1 MIDICFIKFIL
12 FIIYIYAGNT
22 SYFLLLYF
30 ILCPFDNWV
39 NFVSKIIELVNERK
53 L

>member
-39 NFVSKIIELVNERK
+39 NFVSKIIELVNEGK